1 MSSIMELL
9 SGSLDENRLQ
19 QMSKALGADPAQT
32 KNAIG
37 AALPA
42 LLGAVARQAGDKD
55 GAKKLHAALERDH
68 DGSLLD
74 NLGGYLE
81 AGGKAAGPRDRSYA
95 GDAIV
100 NHMLGDR
107 KARVEQGV
115 GQIAGLDS
123 SAAGKLLSMLAPI
136 LMGALGKQ
144 QRGRGM
150 SADDLSGYLQKE
162 RSSIEQQAR
171 TKSGGFI
178 GRLLDQDGDGDFD
191 LKDALSLG
199 ARFLFNKKK

>member
-9 SGSLDENRLQ
+9 AGSLNEERLQ
-19 QMSKALGADPAQT
+19 QMSKALGTDPDKT

-42 LLGAVARQAGDKD
+42 MLGAVTRQAADRE
-55 GAKKLHAALERDH
+55 GAKRLHSAIERDH

-74 NLGGYLE
+74 NLGSYLT
-81 AGGKAAGPRDRSYA
+81 GGAVAGPRDRSYA

-107 KARVEQGV
+107 RSRVEQGV
-115 GQIAGLDS
+115 SQVAGLDS

-144 QRGRGM
+144 TRGSRM
-150 SADDLSGYLQKE
+150 NADDLSGYLQKE
-162 RSSIEQQAR
+162 GSSIEQQAG

-178 GRLLDQDGDGDFD
+178 GRMLDQDGDGDFD
-191 LKDALSLG
+191 LKDALSIG
-199 ARFLFNKKK
+199 ARFLFKKK